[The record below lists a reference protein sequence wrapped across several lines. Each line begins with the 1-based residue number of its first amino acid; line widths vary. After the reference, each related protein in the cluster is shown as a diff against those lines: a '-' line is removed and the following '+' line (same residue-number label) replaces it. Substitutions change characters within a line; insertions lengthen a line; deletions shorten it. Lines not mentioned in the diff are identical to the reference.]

1 MSKHIV
7 GNMEGNDIY
16 YISEKDLVF
25 CKNTIIPY
33 SLAKEAFRSSLTR
46 KQLKNDLYYTT
57 DGYNVTFG
65 CLKTTK
71 PEFKQF
77 IKNIE
82 KIKLNAKRK

>member
-1 MSKHIV
+1 MSRHIV
-7 GNMEGNDIY
+7 GNIEGHDIY
-16 YISEKDLVF
+16 YIPEKDLVF

-33 SLAKEAFRSSLTR
+33 LLAKESYNSSLTR
-46 KQLKNDLYYTT
+46 KQLKDDLYYTT
-57 DGYNVTFG
+57 DGYNITFG
-65 CLKTTK
+65 CLETTK